1 MNPQIIVLLQRIR
14 GDLRALLEKQKKEV
28 KPVCEEEKT
37 KQRSAEWPPSAL
49 QVKVESLEEAIEQYN
64 TGRHTSRRLQ
74 WGTFWLTV
82 GTFIALCV
90 AAAFTYEQWQTMD
103 KTYTEVQ
110 TQTVIFHKQLASTQG
125 AVLRIE
131 PRLWP
136 LEGKNGQVSLL
147 VTNDGHVV
155 SGKVTGEI
163 SVNRVNIPDNSTI
176 PNSQTNFPVDIPYV
190 AIGPTRGPPPVIIP
204 IFGFLPHDGI
214 LYRDTKIAFRID
226 IRLQYD
232 DGFGDPIPET
242 GCDYGYNIAPD
253 GTTNANGS
261 LMTCDS
267 IERLDFILKEKQRQQ
282 PQPSH

>member
-110 TQTVIFHKQLASTQG
+110 TQTVIFHNNWP
-125 AVLRIE
+125 VLRV
-131 PRLWP
+131 
-136 LEGKNGQVSLL
+136 QFSA
-147 VTNDGHVV
+147 
-155 SGKVTGEI
+155 S
-163 SVNRVNIPDNSTI
+163 
-176 PNSQTNFPVDIPYV
+176 SQ
-190 AIGPTRGPPPVIIP
+190 
-204 IFGFLPHDGI
+204 
-214 LYRDTKIAFRID
+214 
-226 IRLQYD
+226 
-232 DGFGDPIPET
+232 GFGRSKERT
-242 GCDYGYNIAPD
+242 GKCPCWLL
-253 GTTNANGS
+253 TTAMLS
-261 LMTCDS
+261 
-267 IERLDFILKEKQRQQ
+267 REK
-282 PQPSH
+282 